1 MTSTLIHSQNY
12 SQSSHYF
19 ISVLCLSDSALR
31 LVDLSSGDINSS
43 KFDGSSSS
51 KCIKSLLAEIESVVC
66 MVDCC
71 HKDGFALECK
81 LPAGATLCRVPPW
94 NGSST
99 TDVREGWDTPE
110 RWETRCKPIRA
121 IRAWDGEHRLPRVV
135 IRVIVACTNSKC
147 RASEKKS
154 RDDVQEL
161 HIVRDTFDRWTG

>member
-51 KCIKSLLAEIESVVC
+51 KCIKSLLAKIESVVC
-66 MVDCC
+66 VVDCC

-99 TDVREGWDTPE
+99 ADVREVGEGSESTQQVCRPVSKWPRSQMSINHLEHSIFHTYPSHECICNIALRGFDV
-110 RWETRCKPIRA
+110 WE
-121 IRAWDGEHRLPRVV
+121 L
-135 IRVIVACTNSKC
+135 
-147 RASEKKS
+147 
-154 RDDVQEL
+154 
-161 HIVRDTFDRWTG
+161 